1 MSGPLSV
8 PGQAGVVAFLSATG
22 GTGRTSAVANL
33 AWVLSS
39 AGKRVLVVDWGSEVP
54 RVREYL
60 EPFLVDRRPFPT
72 QLGRGLLAAYTSTPV
87 RDGYEPTAE
96 RFALPDAAGHI
107 DVIAPMEPDAAGRFF
122 PDFQHGDPSAMTDLR
137 TRLTEADYDHVLID
151 APTGAGEASLTLIAT
166 LCEVAVVCFRPRPR
180 AISDA
185 ADLAARLR
193 RRAPVRIDLVP
204 VATLFDDADELSRAQ
219 RIRSAIHAAFAELL
233 AGQSRRL
240 PDDGSIEIPYRPYDA
255 FDPLLAIL
263 VEEPRPGGT
272 LEHQYGRLASAVTGG
287 EVTGVVQVSPTLR
300 ARYRRVF
307 GLDSTVEPDR
317 VLVAYAP
324 PDRAWADWVRG
335 QLDRAGAQTRSLTDA
350 GSWPDAVHPPGLV
363 VISSPNLDGSATQ
376 TAVEEYARTHRST
389 VLRLLLTDTEIAPED
404 VANTVSVSDQHH
416 ESVRARLLTHFGLI
430 DRPGTVQDVGMR
442 VPGAV
447 PAVFGLPPRHP
458 LFVGR
463 DADLEELRDR
473 LSEAGD
479 SRVVVTL
486 GGVPGIGKSELA
498 LEYAYRFAS
507 DYDLVWW
514 LPSQDR
520 QSVLVSLANLAAR
533 LRQPGSTDF
542 GTTSALERLAGD
554 PAYQRFLLVYD
565 NADDLAVLDELLPG
579 GVTGHVLVTS
589 GNAPTTAIELVPM
602 SAGDSARLL
611 ADRVPGLS
619 PEDSEQVA
627 VAAGHLPLALDLA
640 GAWLEETAHTE
651 REAGSTVA
659 DSAAWAVRTFLAHLD
674 GHQLDGQGD
683 TTARVLAVVTGT
695 LRDTPTGRMAVLL
708 AQLCSFLSPQGVD
721 LGLIRSPA
729 LLARLV
735 VAGGGDAEPLRL
747 DAGEIDR
754 VLWTGA
760 RFGLFRVDWGDQ
772 YTLRLHRVVQ
782 NALREGMGELE
793 REARRAEVLSCLAA
807 YAPSEVELTAPDRA
821 ARFTELQTHVYPSG
835 ALDSDDDQVRRWL
848 VNQVRFLYT
857 DGGTG
862 VRRSALDP
870 GEKLLETWTSRYGTG
885 DPLRARLAT
894 QLANIHR
901 VLGNPLQALRL
912 DDTALAQQR
921 RSLQLSHP
929 QTLITARGRGGDLR
943 GLGLFDEAL
952 VEDQSTWEGFRRALG
967 EDHPHTRSAANNLAI
982 SMFLSGDPA
991 GALEL
996 EEDNYRR
1003 RRRLFGE
1010 RDPDTWF
1017 SLSRIGVYQRELG
1030 DYPNALAA
1038 LMTAMQKLQT
1048 LRSEL
1053 NPMQLTARWN
1063 HAIALRRA
1071 GSARDAKARN
1081 GKTLRDFREIF
1092 GPNHPDTLACSL
1104 SFAADHRT
1112 VGGDPALAVEL
1123 ASGALRG
1130 FLTEVGLAEQHPYV
1144 GLCRLG
1150 LGLSLRAAGDPDAA
1164 IREVQAAQEV
1174 LCARLGET
1182 HPWTL
1187 AADVDLARVVYASGD
1202 VPRAVE
1208 LISTA
1213 HSDCV
1218 EFLGS
1223 EHPFTV
1229 IAAHD
1234 VRLARQAGDPEQ
1246 VWREIDVDV
1255 PQTS

>member
-39 AGKRVLVVDWGSEVP
+39 AGERVLVVDWGSEVP

-60 EPFLVDRRPFPT
+60 EPFLVDRGPFPS

-87 RDGYEPTAE
+87 RDGYEPTVE

-107 DVIAPMEPDAAGRFF
+107 DVIAPVELDASGRFF
-122 PDFQHGDPSAMTDLR
+122 PDFQHGDASALTDLR

-233 AGQSRRL
+233 AGQGRRL
-240 PDDGSIEIPYRPYDA
+240 PDEGSIEIPYRPYDA

-263 VEEPRPGGT
+263 VEEPRRGGG
-272 LEHQYGRLASAVTGG
+272 LEHQYGRLAAAVTDGAVTG
-287 EVTGVVQVSPTLR
+287 VAPVSPTLR

-307 GLDSTVEPDR
+307 GLDSSVEPDR

-335 QLDRAGAQTRSLTDA
+335 QLDRAGAQTRPLVDA
-350 GSWPDAVHPPGLV
+350 GSWLEAAQPPGLV
-363 VISSPNLDGSATQ
+363 VISSPHLEGSEAQ
-376 TAVEEYARTHRST
+376 AAVDRFTEGRQAT
-389 VLRLLLTDTEIAPED
+389 VLRLRLVDTEIAPED
-404 VANTVSVSDQHH
+404 LATTVAVPEH
-416 ESVRARLLTHFGLI
+416 EHDAVRARLLTHFGLI
-430 DRPGTVQDVGMR
+430 DRPGTVRDEGMR

-458 LFVGR
+458 LFIGR
-463 DADLEELRDR
+463 DDDLEELRDR
-473 LSEAGD
+473 LVAAGD
-479 SRVVVTL
+479 RRVRVTL

-507 DYDLVWW
+507 DSDLVWW

-520 QSVLVSLANLAAR
+520 QSVLVSLSNLAAR

-565 NADDLAVLDELLPG
+565 NADDLTALDDLLPEG
-579 GVTGHVLVTS
+579 STGHVLVTS
-589 GNAPTTAIELVPM
+589 GNAPDTAIELVRM
-602 SAGDSARLL
+602 SPEDSARLL

-627 VAAGHLPLALDLA
+627 LAAGHLPLALDLA

-659 DSAAWAVRTFLAHLD
+659 DAAAWAVRTFLA
-674 GHQLDGQGD
+674 QLNGQSD
-683 TTARVLAVVTGT
+683 TTARVLAVVIGA
-695 LRDTPTGRMAVLL
+695 LRDTSTGRLAVLL

-735 VAGGGDAEPLRL
+735 VAGGSDAEPLRL

-760 RFGLFRVDWGDQ
+760 RYGLFRVDWGDQ

-782 NALREGMGELE
+782 NALREAMGELE
-793 REARRAEVLSCLAA
+793 RTARRAEVLSCLAA
-807 YAPSEVELTAPDRA
+807 YAPSEVEPSAPDRA
-821 ARFTELQTHVYPSG
+821 SRFTELQTHVYPSG
-835 ALDSDDDQVRRWL
+835 ALDSDDDLVRRWL

-870 GEKLLETWTSRYGTG
+870 GEKLLEAWTSRYGAG

-912 DDTALAQQR
+912 DDAALAQQR
-921 RSLQLSHP
+921 RSMQLSHP

-991 GALEL
+991 GALDL
-996 EEDNYRR
+996 EEDNHRR

-1010 RDPDTWF
+1010 RDPDTWY

-1030 DYPNALAA
+1030 DYPNALAS

-1048 LRSEL
+1048 LLPEL
-1053 NPMQLTARWN
+1053 NPRQLTTRWN

-1081 GKTLRDFREIF
+1081 GKTLRDFREIL
-1092 GPNHPDTLACSL
+1092 GPHHPDTLACSL

-1130 FLTEVGLAEQHPYV
+1130 FLAEVGLAEQHPYV
-1144 GLCRLG
+1144 ALCRLG
-1150 LGLSLRAAGDPDAA
+1150 LGLSLRAAGDPEAA
-1164 IREVQAAQEV
+1164 IEEVRAGQAV
-1174 LCARLGET
+1174 LRARLGET

-1187 AADVDLARVVYASGD
+1187 AADVDLARVVFASGD
-1202 VPRAVE
+1202 GPRAVE
-1208 LISTA
+1208 LITTA
-1213 HSDCV
+1213 HTECV
-1218 EFLGS
+1218 EFLGAD
-1223 EHPFTV
+1223 HPFTV

-1234 VRLARQAGDPEQ
+1234 LRLAERADDPDQA
-1246 VWREIDVDV
+1246 WREIDVDV
-1255 PQTS
+1255 PQTT